1 MDSRS
6 AGEKSPSGPISI
18 QIDLI
23 SLKSSEVKFFWNS
36 RQQTKFW

>member
-23 SLKSSEVKFFWNS
+23 SLKSSEVKFFGIHVSKQNF
-36 RQQTKFW
+36 R